1 MNRLKAESSP
11 YLIQHAENPVDWH
24 PWGEEAF
31 RLARE
36 QDKPVLLSVGYS
48 ACHWC
53 HVMAHE
59 SFEDEATAEMMN
71 ALFVNVKVDREERP
85 DVDDIYMGA
94 VQAIAGQGG
103 WPMTVFLLPD
113 GRPFY
118 GGTYYPKEGRPGMP
132 SFRQLMAAVHD
143 AYRNKR
149 GDLEQQANNLHQALR
164 RDVLAIG
171 RDDDSGL
178 SLDLLDEAAE
188 KLLAG
193 IDRENGG
200 FGAQPKFPNPIS
212 LEFLLRHYDRSQD
225 EDALRLLS
233 FTLRQMA
240 RGGIYDQ
247 VGGGFARY
255 SVDAQWL
262 VPHFE
267 KMLYDNA
274 QLSRLYLRAW
284 QVTGDNFFRS
294 IAEETYD
301 YILREM
307 TATGGGFYSAT
318 DADSEG
324 EEGKFFVWTIDEAR
338 AALAPIT
345 EKTPRALEIAIEY
358 FGMSAVGNFEGSNIL
373 HVPVAPEYVADA
385 LGMSDDA
392 LADAVARIK
401 GRLYSVRLQRIPPG
415 LDDKVLSA
423 WNGLMLASLAEAARV
438 LERSDYLAAAKNAG
452 EFLLREMAAADGRLY
467 RTHKDGLSR
476 LNAYLEDYANLI
488 DAFLEL
494 YQSTFDERWFTQA
507 RRLADVALA
516 RFPSR
521 DGGFYDTSDD
531 HEALIVRPRNLQDNV
546 TPSGNGMM
554 AKQLLRLAAYTG
566 EARYEAA
573 AREVL
578 RKLSDAMRQ
587 YPQAFAESLN
597 AADML
602 VRGIAEVAL
611 VGDLGD
617 EAGRAIL
624 EELRR
629 PFRANLVV
637 AWSRENV
644 AKRGSIPLLRGR
656 RAQDGRPT
664 VYVCRNFTCRLPV
677 SSAAEMAAQ
686 LAGFQEKDESGARPD
701 CH

>member
-1 MNRLKAESSP
+1 MNRLKDETSP
-11 YLIQHAENPVDWH
+11 YLLQHADNPVDWH
-24 PWGEEAF
+24 PWGDAAF

-36 QDKPVLLSVGYS
+36 QDKPVLLSIGYS

-118 GGTYYPKEGRPGMP
+118 GGTYYPKERRMGMP
-132 SFRQLMAAVHD
+132 SFTQLMTAVHE
-143 AYRNKR
+143 AYLSQREN
-149 GDLEQQANNLHQALR
+149 LERQAENLHQSLK
-164 RDVLAIG
+164 RDVLTIG
-171 RDDDSGL
+171 REDDSGL
-178 SLDLLDEAAE
+178 TGDMLDEAARA
-188 KLLAG
+188 LLAS

-200 FGAQPKFPNPIS
+200 FGSQPKFPNPIS
-212 LEFLLRHYDRSQD
+212 LEFLLRHHARTGD
-225 EDALRLLS
+225 EEALNLVT

-240 RGGIYDQ
+240 NGGIYDQ
-247 VGGGFARY
+247 IGGGFARY
-255 SVDAQWL
+255 SVDAYWL

-274 QLSRLYLRAW
+274 QLSRLYLHAW
-284 QVTGDNFFRS
+284 QITGDAFFKS
-294 IAEETYD
+294 IAEDIYD

-307 TATGGGFYSAT
+307 TAPAGGFYSAT

-324 EEGKFFVWTIDEAR
+324 EEGKFFVWTIEEA
-338 AALAPIT
+338 AEALAPISA
-345 EKTPRALEIAIEY
+345 EQPRALEIAVEVY
-358 FGMSAVGNFEGSNIL
+358 GLTPQGNFEGSNIL
-373 HVPVAPEYVADA
+373 HLPHPVDETAVV
-385 LGMSDDA
+385 LGMSLDELNAA
-392 LADAVARIK
+392 LAVIK
-401 GRLYSVRLQRIPPG
+401 RRLYAARAERVLPS
-415 LDDKVLSA
+415 LDDKILTS

-438 LERSDYLAAAKNAG
+438 LKREDYLAAARRAG
-452 EFLLREMAAADGRLY
+452 EFLLDQMLSNGGRLY
-467 RTHKDGLSR
+467 RTHKDGRSK

-488 DAFLEL
+488 DALLEL
-494 YQSTFDERWFTQA
+494 YQSTFKANWFAAA
-507 RRLADVALA
+507 RQLADVALL
-516 RFPSR
+516 RFRSD

-531 HEALIVRPRNLQDNV
+531 HESLIVRPRNLQDNV
-546 TPSGNGMM
+546 TPSGNAMM

-566 EARYEAA
+566 EARYDAA

-602 VRGIAEVAL
+602 VDGIAEVA
-611 VGDLGD
+611 VIGDRKDQTTREVLD
-617 EAGRAIL
+617 EL
-624 EELRR
+624 QQ
-629 PFRANLVV
+629 PFRPNLVTASSRHDV
-637 AWSRENV
+637 ARHD
-644 AKRGSIPLLRGR
+644 SIPLLSARTMI
-656 RAQDGRPT
+656 DGATT
-664 VYVCRNFTCRLPV
+664 VYVCRNFVCKMPATT
-677 SSAAEMAAQ
+677 AAQ
-686 LAGFQEKDESGARPD
+686 TRSLLAEL
-701 CH
+701 